1 MPEVKEVC
9 RTDSTEVIEKTDH
22 DTKCDSINFEFRTD
36 SFKLTA
42 QGYLKLKAY
51 ATRTG
56 IFKYANNGKIVS
68 EYRPAQEVFK
78 ADSLETLKNLPL
90 TRLHPPEFL
99 NADNTN
105 IYIKGYTTEKVDI
118 KDNKLVGID
127 ILVTDSNIIKEIQ
140 DKKLVELSCG
150 YKCSMVNQPGTFN
163 GEKYDSKQTNII
175 YNHLAMLPA
184 NWARGGNELQFKFD
198 SKESENYRFDCLY
211 DNQIAQKIDTND
223 KTKKEKKEVKTVKIR
238 IDSIEDD
245 VPDVIGMKIDAKLNE
260 LKEKTD
266 SEKALKEKVDS
277 LEKELAKEKDI
288 LQGKL
293 DSLEDSLKTYKEK
306 EATQAKN
313 DALEKLKKLV
323 PDHDFSKCDSVETA
337 YKETLS
343 KKLPNLDLNGKSN
356 DYITSRIDS
365 LLEALPTGNTPKPSP
380 VSSGF
385 GSAVQKQVQD
395 SKYSEMYP
403 KDNKETD
410 RKDSFDEEIRVDD
423 NFDLNKIIEQ
433 KTLRNEQNSKK
444 TIGYVAR

>member
-1 MPEVKEVC
+1 MGSKFVYKFFAF
-9 RTDSTEVIEKTDH
+9 I
-22 DTKCDSINFEFRTD
+22 
-36 SFKLTA
+36 SF
-42 QGYLKLKAY
+42 
-51 ATRTG
+51 
-56 IFKYANNGKIVS
+56 F
-68 EYRPAQEVFK
+68 
-78 ADSLETLKNLPL
+78 
-90 TRLHPPEFL
+90 
-99 NADNTN
+99 
-105 IYIKGYTTEKVDI
+105 
-118 KDNKLVGID
+118 
-127 ILVTDSNIIKEIQ
+127 
-140 DKKLVELSCG
+140 
-150 YKCSMVNQPGTFN
+150 
-163 GEKYDSKQTNII
+163 NII

-211 DNQIAQKIDTND
+211 DNQTAQKIDTND

-277 LEKELAKEKDI
+277 LEKELAKEKDT
-288 LQGKL
+288 LQGKV

-313 DALEKLKKLV
+313 DAIDKLKKLI
-323 PDHDFSKCDSVETA
+323 PDHDFSKCDSIESA
-337 YKETLS
+337 YKEALS

-356 DYITSRIDS
+356 DYILSRVDS
-365 LLEALPTGNTPKPSP
+365 LLEALPATNAPKPSP